1 MLNTQLKIF
10 ALLFV
15 CQFLISTHSVA
26 NEIRI
31 AVASN
36 FYPTM
41 KAIVEKFN
49 LENYE
54 SSKIKKIVLIPGSS
68 GKHYAQIKNGAPF
81 DIFFSADQ
89 VRPILLE
96 EKGIVEYESRF
107 TYALGKIVLWSPTN
121 GLVDSEGQVLYD
133 NNFRFLAIANPKIAP
148 YGIATKETLI
158 SMGLWNNM
166 GKKVVRGENI
176 AQAFQF
182 INSGNAE
189 LGFVSFSQLMSPN
202 FSLVGSFWEVPKSL
216 YNPIEQQ
223 AVLLR
228 DSLLGRNFMEFVQTD
243 KALNII
249 SKFGYDLP

>member
-1 MLNTQLKIF
+1 MWNTKLKIF

-15 CQFLISTHSVA
+15 CQFFITTQSVA

-41 KAIVEKFN
+41 KEVVKQFEIEAFD
-49 LENYE
+49 
-54 SSKIKKIVLIPGSS
+54 SSKASKIVLIPGSS
-68 GKHYAQIKNGAPF
+68 GKHYAQIINGAPF
-81 DIFFSADQ
+81 DLFFSADKI
-89 VRPILLE
+89 RPLLLE
-96 EKGIVEYESRF
+96 QQRISKNESRF
-107 TYALGKIVLWSPTN
+107 TYALGKLALWSPIK
-121 GLVDSEGQVLYD
+121 GLVDSEGQILYD
-133 NNFRFLAIANPKIAP
+133 KDFRFLAIANPKIAP
-148 YGIATKETLI
+148 YGIATKETLV
-158 SMGLWNNM
+158 SMKLWQDMNE
-166 GKKVVRGENI
+166 KLVRGENI

-182 INSGNAE
+182 ISSGNAE

-202 FSLVGSFWEVPKSL
+202 FSVRGSFWEVPQSL

-223 AVLLR
+223 AVLLT
-228 DSLLGRNFMEFVQTD
+228 DSSLGRDFMLFVQTD

>member
-10 ALLFV
+10 ALLLV
-15 CQFLISTHSVA
+15 CQFFIITHSVA

-41 KAIVEKFN
+41 KAIVEEFE
-49 LENYE
+49 LENFD
-54 SSKIKKIVLIPGSS
+54 SSKINKITLIPGSS
-68 GKHYAQIKNGAPF
+68 GKHYAQVINGAPF
-81 DIFFSADQ
+81 DMFFSADK
-89 VRPILLE
+89 VRPLLLE
-96 EKGIVEYESRF
+96 EQGIVKNESRY

-158 SMGLWNNM
+158 SMALWNNM
-166 GKKVVRGENI
+166 GKKVVKGENI

-182 INSGNAE
+182 INSGNAD
-189 LGFVSFSQLMSPN
+189 LGFVSLSQFMSP
-202 FSLVGSFWEVPKSL
+202 SLSVKGSFWEVPQSL
-216 YNPIEQQ
+216 YSPIEQQ

-228 DSLLGRNFMEFVQTD
+228 DSLLGRNFMEFIKTD
-243 KALNII
+243 KALKII
-249 SKFGYDLP
+249 SKFGYGLP